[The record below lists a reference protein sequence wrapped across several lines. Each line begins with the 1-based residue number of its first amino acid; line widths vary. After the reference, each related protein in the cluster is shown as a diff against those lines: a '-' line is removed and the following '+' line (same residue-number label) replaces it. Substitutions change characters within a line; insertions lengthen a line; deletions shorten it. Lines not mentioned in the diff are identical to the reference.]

1 MLEELHL
8 SKTEA
13 EDLLVLYRCVFP
25 IARILH
31 YDEIGG
37 KKCLRGVKEPCRC
50 FDFWKR
56 SQPCAHCISSD
67 VLTTKKDGAKIE
79 FVDGKVFQVIAKYAV
94 VDNKP
99 CVIELVKELQAN
111 TYVDPEAYN
120 YLLDTNLNVGNTLY
134 RDPLTS
140 SLNRLFYEDHKNDV
154 LNNTGVAF
162 MDIDNFKQ
170 CNDFFGHKYG
180 DEVLNAVVKT
190 IQELIRNDDALIR
203 FGGDEFILVINN
215 ISEISFKNKLEQIR
229 ANIKKHSLN
238 RENKNSFS
246 VSIGAVIANNET
258 LEAAVEKADSLM
270 YKAKQY
276 ENRVVT
282 DWDDEYTPIEI
293 SENKPLILVADDA
306 LLNRFTL
313 KELLKDDFDVLEAG
327 DGKSALTIIEE
338 YSSKLNAILLDI
350 NMPEMNGYEL
360 LDILNRRGYLNDIPC
375 LMISTE
381 QGFETIMKCYDL
393 GASDFIS
400 RPFVASI
407 VKKRVSN
414 IVKLYERQRKFKNE
428 IMEQADENAKVSMMM
443 TSVLSHIVEYRNN
456 ESGPHVIH
464 VENITNMLVDE
475 IERISD
481 KYCFTLEDKKN
492 IATASALHDIGKI
505 GVDERILNK
514 PGKLTNQEFEEMKKH
529 TLIGAEM
536 IDRLDVY
543 KNEPLVHYIH
553 DICRWHH
560 ERWDGRGYP
569 DKLKGD
575 EIPICA
581 QIVALA
587 DVYDALTSKRV
598 YKDAYSH
605 EDAIKMILNNECGSF
620 NPILLDAL
628 KSCSYRLKNLREY
641 VKRRRGGLYL
651 NN

>member
-13 EDLLVLYRCVFP
+13 EDLLVLYRCIFP

-31 YDEIGG
+31 IDEVKGG
-37 KKCLRGVKEPCRC
+37 ICLRDCKKACYC
-50 FDFWKR
+50 YKFFKR
-56 SQPCAHCISSD
+56 NKPCAHCVSYD
-67 VLTTKKDGAKIE
+67 VLINKKDGAKIE
-79 FVDGKVFQVIAKYAV
+79 FVDGKVFQVIVKYV
-94 VDNKP
+94 VINNEP
-99 CVIELVKELQAN
+99 CVIELIKELDAN

-120 YLLDTNLNVGNTLY
+120 HLLDVNLNVGNALY

-246 VSIGAVIANNET
+246 VSIGAVIAIDET
-258 LEAAVEKADSLM
+258 LQVAVEKADSLM

-282 DWDDEYTPIEI
+282 DWDDEYAPIEI

-313 KELLKDDFDVLEAG
+313 KELLKDDFDVLEAE
-327 DGKSALTIIEE
+327 DGGSALAIIEE
-338 YSSKLNAILLDI
+338 YCQKLNAILLDI

-407 VKKRVSN
+407 VKKRVAN

-428 IMEQADENAKVSMMM
+428 IKQQIDENAKVSMMM

-464 VENITNMLVDE
+464 VENITNMLIDE
-475 IERISD
+475 IERSSD
-481 KYCFTLEDKKN
+481 KYCFSLEDKKN
-492 IATASALHDIGKI
+492 IVTASALHDIGKI
-505 GVDERILNK
+505 GIDEKILNK
-514 PGKLTNQEFEEMKKH
+514 PGKLTNEEFEVMKKH

-536 IDRLDVY
+536 IDNLDVY

-598 YKDAYSH
+598 YKDSYSH
-605 EDAIKMILNNECGSF
+605 EEAIKMILNNECGSF
-620 NPILLDAL
+620 NPILLNAL

-641 VKRRRGGLYL
+641 VKNHLKGL
-651 NN
+651 N

>member
-1 MLEELHL
+1 MLEELRL

-13 EDLLVLYRCVFP
+13 EDLLVLYRCIFP

-31 YDEIGG
+31 NDEVRGD
-37 KKCLRGVKEPCRC
+37 KCLRDCKKACYCYE
-50 FDFWKR
+50 FFKR
-56 SQPCAHCISSD
+56 IKPCAHCVPYD
-67 VLTTKKDGAKIE
+67 VLINKKDGTKIE
-79 FVDGKVFQVIAKYAV
+79 FVDGKVFQVIVKYAV
-94 VDNKP
+94 IDNEP
-99 CVIELVKELQAN
+99 CVIELIKELDAN

-120 YLLDTNLNVGNTLY
+120 YLLDVNLNVGNTLY

-140 SLNRLFYEDHKNDV
+140 SLNRLFFEDHKNDV

-162 MDIDNFKQ
+162 MDIDNFKN
-170 CNDFFGHKYG
+170 CNDLFGHKYG
-180 DEVLNAVVKT
+180 DEVLKVVVKT
-190 IQELIRNDDALIR
+190 IQELIRNEDALIR

-215 ISEISFKNKLEQIR
+215 ISEASFKNKLEQIR
-229 ANIKKHSLN
+229 ANIKKKSLN
-238 RENKNSFS
+238 SENKNSYS
-246 VSIGAVIANNET
+246 VSIGAVIANNES
-258 LEAAVEKADSLM
+258 LEAAVEKADGLM

-276 ENRVVT
+276 ENKVAT
-282 DWDDEYTPIEI
+282 DWDDEYALVEI
-293 SENKPLILVADDA
+293 SNNKPIILVVDDA

-313 KELLKDDFDVLEAG
+313 QELLKDEFDVLEAG
-327 DGKSALTIIEE
+327 DGKSALNIIEE
-338 YSSKLNAILLDI
+338 YSQKLNAILLDI

-375 LMISTE
+375 LIISSE
-381 QGFETIMKCYDL
+381 QGFETIMRCYDL

-407 VKKRVSN
+407 VKKRVTN
-414 IVKLYERQRKFKNE
+414 IIKLYERQRKFKNE
-428 IMEQADENAKVSMMM
+428 IKEQIDLSSKISMMM

-464 VENITNMLVDE
+464 VENITNMLIDE

-481 KYCFTLEDKKN
+481 KYAFSLEDKKN
-492 IATASALHDIGKI
+492 VVTASALHDIGKI
-505 GVDERILNK
+505 GIDEKILNK
-514 PGKLTNQEFEEMKKH
+514 PDKLTDEEYEKMKKH

-536 IDRLDVY
+536 IDKIDVY

-560 ERWDGRGYP
+560 ERWDGKGYP
-569 DKLKGD
+569 DNLKGD

-581 QIVALA
+581 QIVAIA
-587 DVYDALTSKRV
+587 DVYDALTSQRV

-605 EDAIKMILNNECGSF
+605 ETAIQMILNNECGSF

-628 KSCSYRLKNLREY
+628 KSCSSRLKNLREY
-641 VKRRRGGLYL
+641 V
-651 NN
+651 